1 MELSLDSRVAVV
13 TGAGHGIG
21 RAIAL
26 RLAKAGAKVVAADL
40 SADTAGETV
49 REIGSGGGQAF
60 ALKAD
65 VTILADVTEV
75 MEKTIGKYGRLDIL
89 VNNVG
94 IYPVAPI
101 IEITESEWD
110 RVVAVNLK
118 STFLCS
124 QSAAKYMI
132 TQKSG
137 VIINI
142 ASIDAKVRTTGNAH
156 YAAAKAGVIS
166 FTRTLANEMA
176 EHGIRVN
183 AVAPGWILTDPQL
196 AKTERWL
203 KIAEEIPVHRFGY
216 PQDVAKAV
224 LFLASDAATYIT
236 GEILDVNGGLQMD

>member
-1 MELSLDSRVAVV
+1 MELSLESKVAVV

-26 RLAKAGAKVVAADL
+26 RLASAGAKVAVADL
-40 SADTAGETV
+40 SMDTAGQTVNEIETQ
-49 REIGSGGGQAF
+49 GGAALAF
-60 ALKAD
+60 KAD
-65 VTILADVTEV
+65 VTVQEDVTAL
-75 MEKTIGKYGRLDIL
+75 MDKTIGEFGSLDIL

-101 IEITESEWD
+101 MEITESEWD
-110 RVVAVNLK
+110 RVVAINLK

-124 QSAAKYMI
+124 QAAAGRMMA
-132 TQKSG
+132 QESG

-166 FTRTLANEMA
+166 FTRTMANEMA
-176 EHGIRVN
+176 DHGIRVN
-183 AVAPGWILTDPQL
+183 AVAPGWILTNPDL

-216 PQDVAKAV
+216 PEDVAKAV
-224 LFLASDAATYIT
+224 LFLASDAASYIT
-236 GEILDVNGGLQMD
+236 GEVLDVNGGLQMD